1 MVSRQ
6 SHSLKAVG
14 SSPTLATRMKHKI
27 TLDFGPG
34 DIVTLRT
41 DHEHAKRMV
50 TRVMIGHE
58 KEYGLRRGDDDITWH
73 SAMEIENYVDKKV
86 APGFKPPVSKRKYQR
101 KAP

>member
-1 MVSRQ
+1 MTTS
-6 SHSLKAVG
+6 A
-14 SSPTLATRMKHKI
+14 
-27 TLDFGPG
+27 
-34 DIVTLRT
+34 
-41 DHEHAKRMV
+41 HEHAKRMV

-58 KEYGLRRGDDDITWH
+58 TEYGLRRSDDDITWH

>member
-1 MVSRQ
+1 
-6 SHSLKAVG
+6 
-14 SSPTLATRMKHKI
+14 MKHKI

-58 KEYGLRRGDDDITWH
+58 TEYGLRRSDDDITWH